1 VEGGITNTP
10 YRLAWAGG
18 MVGERTRKQR
28 RREMATATINSESRA
43 AKPAAHI
50 DSREDLQLRDKL
62 DQVGIQYECVTVL
75 MSSVDIESNE
85 YQTRQHS
92 IVDVETVDRYVMA
105 IQAGDSVFP
114 EMLLA
119 VTPGARKSAAK
130 QLKCVGGRHRAV
142 AHIKAGI
149 TSTTAIVAYPKTETD
164 KAKLLTLSRWDNLR
178 NGKPESLHAHYLG
191 LAQECIAAAGGYSCG
206 MPTRDVITDIAS
218 RNNLTA
224 SHKQRLKKYIRA
236 LMFQAECRALGIS
249 RVPESIALCDE
260 AAAFLD
266 NERFDAIAKTI
277 CANQHHKRLSG
288 IIKECAQRKL
298 RGEKAVEFLRDQSSG
313 FTEPVERMKSSDQ
326 VRLRCKALSDSVV
339 KLEGDASLTCADIE
353 KLERS
358 VEEAMDVCFAVTS
371 RIKERACNG

>member
-1 VEGGITNTP
+1 
-10 YRLAWAGG
+10 
-18 MVGERTRKQR
+18 
-28 RREMATATINSESRA
+28 MATSMIDS
-43 AKPAAHI
+43 AKRDTNASGHV
-50 DSREDLQLRDKL
+50 DSREDLPLRDKL
-62 DQVGIQYECVTVL
+62 EQFGIQYECVTVQ
-75 MSSVDIESNE
+75 MSSVDIDNNE

-92 IVDVETVDRYVMA
+92 IVDAETVDRYVMA
-105 IQAGDSVFP
+105 LQAGDSVFP
-114 EMLLA
+114 EMLFA
-119 VTPGARKSAAK
+119 VTPGARKSVAK

-149 TSTTAIVAYPKTETD
+149 ASTTAIVAYPKTETD
-164 KAKLLTLSRWDNLR
+164 KSKLMTLSRWDNLR

-191 LAQECIAAAGGYSCG
+191 LAQECIAAAGGYACG
-206 MPTRDVITDIAS
+206 MPTRDVISDIAS
-218 RNNLTA
+218 RNNLTP

-260 AAAFLD
+260 AASFLD

-277 CANQHHKRLSG
+277 CANQHHKGLAG
-288 IIKECAQRKL
+288 IVKECAQRKL

-358 VEEAMDVCFAVTS
+358 IEEAMDVAFAVTS
-371 RIKERACNG
+371 KIKERACNG

>member
-1 VEGGITNTP
+1 
-10 YRLAWAGG
+10 
-18 MVGERTRKQR
+18 MS
-28 RREMATATINSESRA
+28 TATIPSEKRDAKA
-43 AKPAAHI
+43 ATHVE
-50 DSREDLQLRDKL
+50 SREDSPLRHKLEQL
-62 DQVGIQYECVTVL
+62 GIQYECVTVQ
-75 MSSVDIESNE
+75 MSSIDIDSNE

-92 IVDVETVDRYVMA
+92 IVDTETVDRYVMA
-105 IQAGDSVFP
+105 LQAGDSVFP

-119 VTPGARKSAAK
+119 VTPGARKSASK

-142 AHIKAGI
+142 AHAKAGI
-149 TSTTAIVAYPKTETD
+149 TSTTALVAYPKSDTD
-164 KAKLLTLSRWDNLR
+164 KAKLMTLSRWDNQR

-191 LAQECIAAAGGYSCG
+191 LAQECISTSGGYARG
-206 MPTRDVITDIAS
+206 MPTREVITDIAS
-218 RNNLTA
+218 RNNLTV

-249 RVPESIALCDE
+249 RVPESISLCDE

-277 CANQHHKRLSG
+277 CANQHHKGLAG
-288 IIKECAQRKL
+288 IVKECAQRKL

-326 VRLRCKALSDSVV
+326 VRLRCKALSESVV

-358 VEEAMDVCFAVTS
+358 IEEAMDVVFAVTTK
-371 RIKERACNG
+371 IKERACNG

>member
-1 VEGGITNTP
+1 
-10 YRLAWAGG
+10 
-18 MVGERTRKQR
+18 
-28 RREMATATINSESRA
+28 MATATINCEPRGAKASAHVESRQDT
-43 AKPAAHI
+43 P
-50 DSREDLQLRDKL
+50 LRDKL
-62 DQVGIQYECVTVL
+62 DQLGIQYECVTVQ
-75 MSSVDIESNE
+75 MASIDIDSNE

-92 IVDVETVDRYVMA
+92 IVDAETVDRYVMA
-105 IQAGDSVFP
+105 LQAGDSVFP

-142 AHIKAGI
+142 AHVRAGI
-149 TSTTAIVAYPKTETD
+149 ASTTAIVAYPKTETD
-164 KAKLLTLSRWDNLR
+164 KSKLMTLSRWDNLR

-191 LAQECIAAAGGYSCG
+191 LAQECIAASGGYECG

-236 LMFQAECRALGIS
+236 LMFQAECRALGI
-249 RVPESIALCDE
+249 RAVPESIALCDE
-260 AAAFLD
+260 AASFLD

-277 CANQHHKRLSG
+277 CANQHHKG
-288 IIKECAQRKL
+288 IAGIVKECSQRKL

-326 VRLRCKALSDSVV
+326 VRLRCKALSDYVV

-358 VEEAMDVCFAVTS
+358 IEEAIDVCFAVTS